1 MKVRAGE
8 APFDGRRGRG
18 RGPLGNR
25 RVGATTRD
33 LLGLSIVP
41 GRPDG
46 RPDRTDRV
54 VDDARVI
61 TPNCREHVSHRD
73 THRLF

>member
-1 MKVRAGE
+1 MVAGAAGSARSE
-8 APFDGRRGRG
+8 TAGSARP
-18 RGPLGNR
+18 
-25 RVGATTRD
+25 TRD
-33 LLGLSIVP
+33 QLGLSIVP

-46 RPDRTDRV
+46 RLARTDRV

-61 TPNCREHVSHRD
+61 TPNCSEHLSHRD